1 MSIQNQMYRHIY
13 DPDFKPTKGIGS
25 FESDRNAQFKE
36 SLKEALESFQSSYSM
51 SPMQNISNIV
61 TSETLWHDFKD
72 KMFHDVLEPASESSF
87 DHYASNND
95 EYLAMH
101 SAKLDQMIEN
111 SREVMVDEASNVG
124 MLSPIVTATMPVLK
138 KEYILN
144 QFKDM
149 VHTIVSDTT
158 IIKYA
163 YERRFLKD
171 AAGNKLYFPECFYDG
186 SYAQFTD
193 QSIGKLVTQAFNPT
207 TDGQLVQFDVLQAS
221 GGSLSRRDAL
231 SMDFS
236 VNGLRIT
243 VPSDANASGE
253 VVELTALDIRPD
265 FATKTFNS
273 TVEIPSKVA
282 AVDKPTEIYV
292 YGTVDFYSGIVN
304 IAVSTNNSSIVLST
318 VEVQF
323 GGHLSNSNNDAIIE
337 LDKLRE
343 NRQFTIAEKERFNAG
358 LTIERI
364 REEKALAN
372 IDVTVEMVSDMSDV
386 SAQTSDSNLKRY
398 LEDSYVD
405 TQAVEQT
412 RVFQPMG
419 YNFQFADAFRFDLEA
434 PTPYM
439 VPESEWRSKQLR
451 YYFERVLA
459 YLKTK
464 LRDERIMFSVSANT
478 YVIEMLTATDD
489 NVKWVLNTNSNVG
502 GVQLDYKFGVRTVN
516 GTRVQFI
523 ATQKEEIAKGFR
535 IVVIPLTDTIIT
547 YRQYQFSFNIE
558 TTYRNPI
565 TPNIPNIMC
574 AQRYENVSV
583 LPIQSNFFINEYRQA
598 NLGTSPRDV
607 YKKYMTVN
615 NLL

>member
-1 MSIQNQMYRHIY
+1 MAAEMYRHVY
-13 DPDFKPTKGIGS
+13 DPDFRPTVGIGS
-25 FESDRNAQFKE
+25 FQSDPNNDFKQTI
-36 SLKEALESFQSSYSM
+36 KDCFESFENSYQINPIQNFKTVVSSG
-51 SPMQNISNIV
+51 
-61 TSETLWHDFKD
+61 TLWEDFKD
-72 KMFHDVLEPASESSF
+72 KMFGDVLEASSDSSF
-87 DHYASNND
+87 DHYAAGND

-101 SAKLDQMIEN
+101 SAKMGQLIEN
-111 SREVMVDEASNVG
+111 SRQMLVDEASNVG

-149 VHTIVSDTT
+149 VHTIVTDTP

-171 AAGNKLYFPECFYDG
+171 AAGNRKYFPECFYDG
-186 SYAQFTD
+186 SYAEFTD
-193 QSIGKLVTQAFNPT
+193 QSIGKLVNKAFNAT
-207 TDGQLVQFDVLQAS
+207 VNGQLVQFNALEAS

-231 SMDFS
+231 GYDFS
-236 VNGLRIT
+236 VDGLQIK
-243 VPSDANASGE
+243 VPSTAEASGE
-253 VVELTALDIRPD
+253 VVELTNLDIRPD
-265 FATKTFNS
+265 YATKTFNN
-273 TVEIPSKVA
+273 TIEIPSKVEG
-282 AVDKPTEIYV
+282 VETPTEIYV
-292 YGTVDFYSGIVN
+292 YGTVDAYTGIVN
-304 IAVSTNNSSIVLST
+304 IAISTNNAGVDLST
-318 VEVQF
+318 AKVQF

-343 NRQFTIAEKERFNAG
+343 NRQFTISEKERFNAG

-386 SAQTSDSNLKRY
+386 AAQTTDSNTKRY
-398 LEDSYVD
+398 LEDSYIN

-434 PTPYM
+434 PGPYM
-439 VPESEWRSKQLR
+439 VPESEWRSKQIR
-451 YYFERVLA
+451 FYFERVLA

-464 LRDERIMFSVSANT
+464 LRDERIMFSISANT
-478 YVIEMLTATDD
+478 YVIELLTATDND
-489 NVKWVLNTNSNVG
+489 IKWVLNTNSNVG
-502 GVQLDYKFGVRTVN
+502 GVQLDYKFGVTTVN

-523 ATQKEEIAKGFR
+523 ASQKEEIAKGFR
-535 IVVIPLTDTIIT
+535 IVVLPLTDTVIT

-558 TTYRNPI
+558 TNYRNPI

-574 AQRYENVSV
+574 CQRYENVSV
-583 LPIQSNFFINEYRQA
+583 LPIQSNFFIKEFREN
-598 NLGTSPRDV
+598 NLGTSPRDT
-607 YKKYMTVN
+607 YKKWMSVH